1 MIITKH
7 DIDIETPTG
16 DMRTSVY
23 QPAEQGRYPALLFY
37 SEIFQRTAP
46 IARAAAIMAGH
57 GFIVLAP
64 EVFHELNP
72 IGTVLAYDDAGKDKG
87 NSDKW
92 TKPLES
98 HDTDTGAMLDYL
110 ATLDNHNGRVGSM
123 GVCIGGHLAFRAAL
137 NPVIAAAACLYATD
151 LHSDTLSAASG
162 NGSLERCAEI
172 EGELMMIWGRQDPH
186 VPTEGR
192 RKVYDAL
199 VETGV
204 TFAWQEVNAQHA
216 FMRDEGDR
224 YDPELALLVYQ
235 QSVALFR
242 RCLT

>member
-1 MIITKH
+1 MIISKH
-7 DIDIETPTG
+7 DVDIETPTG
-16 DMRTSVY
+16 MMRTGVC
-23 QPAEQGRYPALLFY
+23 QPAESGRYPALLFY

-46 IARAAAIMAGH
+46 IGRAAAIMAGH
-57 GFIVLAP
+57 GFIVLVP

-72 IGTVLAYDDAGKDKG
+72 VGTVLAYDDAGKNKG

-92 TKPLES
+92 KKPLES
-98 HDTDTGAMLDYL
+98 HDSDTVAMLNHL
-110 ATLDNHNGRVGSM
+110 ASVDNHNGRTGSM

-137 NPVIAAAACLYATD
+137 NPGIAAAACLYATD
-151 LHSDTLSAASG
+151 LHSDTLPAASG
-162 NGSLERCAEI
+162 NGSLECCADI

-192 RKVYDAL
+192 LKVYNAL
-199 VETGV
+199 IEAGV

-224 YDPELALLVYQ
+224 YDPEVALLVFQ
-235 QSVALFR
+235 QSVAFFR
-242 RCLT
+242 RCLA